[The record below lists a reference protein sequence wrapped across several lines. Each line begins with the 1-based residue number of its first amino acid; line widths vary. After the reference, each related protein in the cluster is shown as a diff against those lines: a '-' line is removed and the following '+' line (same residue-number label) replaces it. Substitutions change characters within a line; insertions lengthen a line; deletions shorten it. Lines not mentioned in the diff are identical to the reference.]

1 MPRDH
6 DDDEGD
12 WELGW
17 LDRQFRDT
25 PLVVLLLFSC
35 CCGEI
40 ALIFGILGVAL
51 CKDRTARGNASIVLA
66 LSAIRFVLSVTAVA
80 VRIYTQK

>member
-1 MPRDH
+1 MPRNH

-66 LSAIRFVLSVTAVA
+66 VSAIRFVLGVAAVA